1 VERRKEVLEMTDSQI
16 EKKLKIL
23 SAVSELHQSLG
34 AHLELGEV
42 GAILVDTLSNITN
55 CEACAI
61 LLIEGDKIS
70 ILAERGFISSFGSIN
85 LSTNMPAIRR
95 IIETKKPIFS
105 NDLEMDSALASCIP
119 TGCRAKSLLC
129 VPVLINN
136 EVKGIIYL
144 DSFEKN
150 AFDEEDLNFVQLL
163 AKETAIAIERSLLYE
178 EIKNLS
184 IIDALTNLFN
194 RRKMEEDLRNELERS
209 KRYTRPLSIL
219 MIDIDHFKN
228 YNDYHGH
235 QKGDE
240 VLRKIA
246 SLLTTNLRAIDRV
259 YRYGGEE
266 FVVMLPEVDKE
277 GALACAERLRRKGEQ
292 EPFEGEEQS
301 QPSGKITLSIGVASY
316 PLDGESIEKLLE
328 AADSALYR
336 AKALGRNKVCLY

>member
-1 VERRKEVLEMTDSQI
+1 MTDSLI
-16 EKKLKIL
+16 EKKLKTL
-23 SAVSELHQSLG
+23 SAISGLHQRIG
-34 AHLELGEV
+34 AHLDLEEV
-42 GAILVDTLSNITN
+42 GGILVDTLSNITN

-61 LLIEGDKIS
+61 LLIEGDKVS
-70 ILAERGFISSFGSIN
+70 ILAERGFIGSFGSIN
-85 LSTNMPAIRR
+85 LSTDMPAIRQ

-105 NDLEMDSALASCIP
+105 NDLEKDDALAGCVP
-119 TGCRAKSLLC
+119 AGCRAKSLLC

-136 EVKGIIYL
+136 EVKGILHL

-184 IIDALTNLFN
+184 VTDTLTNLFN

-209 KRYTRPLSIL
+209 KRYARPLSIL

-228 YNDYHGH
+228 FNDYHGH
-235 QKGDE
+235 QKGDD
-240 VLRKIA
+240 VLRKLA
-246 SLLTTNLRAIDRV
+246 SLLKANLRAIDRV

-266 FVVMLPEVDKE
+266 FIVMLPEVDKE
-277 GALACAERLRRKGEQ
+277 GALACAERLRRKAEQ
-292 EPFEGEEQS
+292 EPFEGEKES
-301 QPSGKITLSIGVASY
+301 QPSGKITLSIGVATY
-316 PLDGESIEKLLE
+316 PFDGDTLDKLLE

-336 AKALGRNKVCLY
+336 AKALGRNRVCLY

>member
-1 VERRKEVLEMTDSQI
+1 MLDSLI

-23 SAVSELHQSLG
+23 SAVTKLHQSIG
-34 AHLELGEV
+34 VHLELGEV
-42 GAILVDTLSNITN
+42 GAILVEALSDITN

-61 LLIEGDKIS
+61 LLIEGDKVS
-70 ILAERGFISSFGSIN
+70 ILAERGFINSFGSIN
-85 LSTNMPAIRR
+85 LSTDLPAIRQ

-105 NDLEMDSALASCIP
+105 NDLEKDGALAGCVP
-119 TGCRAKSLLC
+119 AGCRAKSLLC

-136 EVKGIIYL
+136 EVKGIIHL
-144 DSFEKN
+144 DSIEKN
-150 AFDEEDLNFVQLL
+150 AFDEEDLNFVQVL

-184 IIDALTNLFN
+184 VTDTLTNLFN
-194 RRKMEEDLRNELERS
+194 RRRMEEDLRNELERS

-228 YNDYHGH
+228 YNDHHGH

-240 VLRKIA
+240 LLREIA
-246 SLLTTNLRAIDRV
+246 KLLRRNLRAIDKV

-266 FVVMLPEVDKE
+266 FLVMLPEVDKE
-277 GALACAERLRRKGEQ
+277 GALACAERLRKKTEQ

-301 QPSGKITLSIGVASY
+301 QPSGKITISIGVASY
-316 PLDGESIEKLLE
+316 PLDGDSIEKLIE

-336 AKALGRNKVCLY
+336 AKALGRNRVCLY

>member
-1 VERRKEVLEMTDSQI
+1 MIDSQT

-34 AHLELGEV
+34 AHLELEEV

-61 LLIEGDKIS
+61 LLTEGDKVS
-70 ILAERGFISSFGSIN
+70 ILAERGFVSSFGSIS
-85 LSTNMPAIRR
+85 LSADMPAIKQ

-105 NDLEMDSALASCIP
+105 NDLETDSALSSCVP
-119 TGCRAKSLLC
+119 AGCRAKSLIC
-129 VPVLINN
+129 VPIIINN
-136 EVKGIIYL
+136 EVKGIIHL

-150 AFDEEDLNFVQLL
+150 AFDEEDLNFVELL

-184 IIDALTNLFN
+184 VIDALTNLFN

-219 MIDIDHFKN
+219 MVDIDYFKN
-228 YNDYHGH
+228 YNDFHGH

-246 SLLTTNLRAIDRV
+246 ELLRKNLRAIDKV

-266 FVVMLPEVDKE
+266 FIVLLPEVDKE
-277 GALACAERLRRKGEQ
+277 GALACAERLRRKVEQ

-301 QPSGKITLSIGVASY
+301 QPSGKITISIGVASY
-316 PLDGESIEKLLE
+316 PLDGDSIEKLIE

-336 AKALGRNKVCLY
+336 AKALGRNRVCLY